1 MLDRSKYKNTY
12 FFHKGVKIPE
22 FEGVSKDELK
32 ELLGGK
38 GYGLYLMHCILD
50 IRCPVVVNV
59 PTFHANDL
67 ENGHMKK
74 ALQDE
79 IMARLE
85 EMEKVSGKKFGDTH
99 NPLLVSAR
107 SGAKYSMPGM
117 MDTIL
122 NIGLTDKIVDALA
135 VGDQARFWL
144 DSYRRLLQMYGDV
157 VEQIKDEKGEDPFEE
172 TLGEFKKAKG
182 AKTDLDLTADDLRE
196 LIAKYKAIYA
206 KYGHEFPQDPKK
218 QVMAS
223 AEAVFRSWN
232 NERAIFTRKLEGIPD
247 SLGTAVNIQEMVF
260 GNRTPR
266 SATGVYFTRDKIT
279 GIKHD
284 ILDGTVLFQAQ
295 GEDVVAGIRNSLPL
309 EALRD
314 HADPAFHAIYDELK
328 ATGDKLEHKCR
339 DMQDTEFTIEE
350 VNGVPTLYFLQ
361 IRDGKRS
368 ARAESVI
375 ASALVHEG
383 ILTKEEAICKVNPE
397 RFEELL
403 FPQIEPKDRKAA
415 TVITKGSAAS
425 PGAACGK
432 VCFSQEEAL
441 DLKAKGEPVILV
453 TVMTSQEDVK
463 GMKAS
468 KGILTTTGTKVSHA
482 AIMATAWG
490 IPAVVGA
497 SEISIDKAA
506 GTFTANGFTVKR
518 GDTITISGTT
528 GEVYLGAVP
537 MTVPSTLEPAAQ
549 DILNWC
555 QEIKSLEVRAN
566 AEAAETQPAFN
577 KGARGV
583 GLFRTEHMFLGDRLP
598 YIQAVLFGNDKKKAE
613 EALKSIY
620 EFSKA
625 DFKHSMEV
633 MDGYGVTIRLLDAPL
648 HEFFPHNSG
657 LKQEEN
663 PMLGHRSVRMAITN
677 PEIPEMQIKAIL
689 DAAAELI
696 KAGKHPKPEIEIPLV
711 IIAPEVAAIR
721 KIAVKVAAQVKK
733 EQGFAVP
740 YALGTMVET
749 PAAAI
754 SASEIVP
761 ELTRKEAGYDDD
773 CNPSYGF
780 ASFGT
785 NDLTQTTLAISR
797 DDADRFLPLYVQ
809 KEFFERHPFI
819 SIHPAV
825 EKLVRKFVAD
835 ARAIDP
841 SFEIFICGE
850 HGGDIYTI
858 GRLHEIGLTGVSMSP
873 GKVYR
878 SIIKAAQCQVQN
890 PRKPIPA
897 HK

>member
-1 MLDRSKYKNTY
+1 
-12 FFHKGVKIPE
+12 
-22 FEGVSKDELK
+22 
-32 ELLGGK
+32 
-38 GYGLYLMHCILD
+38 
-50 IRCPVVVNV
+50 
-59 PTFHANDL
+59 
-67 ENGHMKK
+67 
-74 ALQDE
+74 
-79 IMARLE
+79 
-85 EMEKVSGKKFGDTH
+85 
-99 NPLLVSAR
+99 
-107 SGAKYSMPGM
+107 
-117 MDTIL
+117 
-122 NIGLTDKIVDALA
+122 
-135 VGDQARFWL
+135 
-144 DSYRRLLQMYGDV
+144 
-157 VEQIKDEKGEDPFEE
+157 
-172 TLGEFKKAKG
+172 
-182 AKTDLDLTADDLRE
+182 
-196 LIAKYKAIYA
+196 
-206 KYGHEFPQDPKK
+206 
-218 QVMAS
+218 
-223 AEAVFRSWN
+223 
-232 NERAIFTRKLEGIPD
+232 
-247 SLGTAVNIQEMVF
+247 
-260 GNRTPR
+260 
-266 SATGVYFTRDKIT
+266 
-279 GIKHD
+279 
-284 ILDGTVLFQAQ
+284 
-295 GEDVVAGIRNSLPL
+295 
-309 EALRD
+309 
-314 HADPAFHAIYDELK
+314 
-328 ATGDKLEHKCR
+328 
-339 DMQDTEFTIEE
+339 MQDTEFTIEE

-368 ARAESVI
+368 AKAESVI
-375 ASALVHEG
+375 AYNLVKEG

-415 TVITKGSAAS
+415 TQIAKGSAAS

-432 VCFSQEEAL
+432 VCFTQDEAL
-441 DLKAKGEPVILV
+441 AAKAAKEDAILV

-468 KGILTTTGTKVSHA
+468 RGILTTTGTKVSHA

-497 SEISIDKAA
+497 SEITIDKAA
-506 GTFTANGFTVKR
+506 GTFSCNGHTVKR
-518 GDTITISGTT
+518 GDYITISGTT
-528 GEVYLGAVP
+528 GEVYLGKVP
-537 MTVPSTLEPAAQ
+537 MTVPSKLEESAQ
-549 DILNWC
+549 AILDWC
-555 QEIKSLEVRAN
+555 QEIKSLDVRAN
-566 AEAAETQPAFN
+566 AEAAETEPAYN

-598 YIQAVLFGNDKKKAE
+598 YIQKVLFGNDKAEAKKALD
-613 EALKSIY
+613 AIY
-620 EFSKA
+620 NFSKE
-625 DFKHSMEV
+625 DFKHSMSV

-696 KAGKHPKPEIEIPLV
+696 KEGKHPKPEIEIPLV
-711 IIAPEVAAIR
+711 IIAPEVKAILE
-721 KIAVKVAAQVKK
+721 IAVKVAAQVKK

-754 SASEIVP
+754 SGSEIVP
-761 ELTRKEAGYDDD
+761 ALRAKVAGFDDD
-773 CNPSYGF
+773 VHPVYGF

-797 DDADRFLPLYVQ
+797 DDADRFLPLYVD

-825 EKLVRKFVAD
+825 EKMVRTFVKD

-841 SFEIFICGE
+841 KFEIFICGE
-850 HGGDIYTI
+850 HGGDVYTI

-890 PRKPIPA
+890 PRKSV
-897 HK
+897 K